1 MTRHWP
7 IPADWIFEKGYGS
20 LSFAK
25 NMSKITGENI
35 EKNENGKYNQKRL
48 DHGKQSA
55 TDAIKTTSKRIIQK
69 KLKQLPDLISNK
81 ITVKI
86 KSQEFRHIIL

>member
-1 MTRHWP
+1 
-7 IPADWIFEKGYGS
+7 
-20 LSFAK
+20 
-25 NMSKITGENI
+25 MSKITGENI
-35 EKNENGKYNQKRL
+35 KKNENRKYNQKRL

-55 TDAIKTTSKRIIQK
+55 TDAIKTASKRIIQK

-86 KSQEFRHIIL
+86 KSQEFHHIIL

>member
-35 EKNENGKYNQKRL
+35 KKNENGK
-48 DHGKQSA
+48 
-55 TDAIKTTSKRIIQK
+55 
-69 KLKQLPDLISNK
+69 
-81 ITVKI
+81 
-86 KSQEFRHIIL
+86 